1 MSDVECAQ
9 HAHEVVIIGGGVIG
23 MNIAFRLAKEG
34 REVALVEPLELGMG
48 ASYGNAGTISDYAT
62 IPVGTPNVLRNLP
75 SLFLDRTSPLSIRY
89 RTLPN
94 LMPWLFDFA
103 RQSLPA
109 RAEANAKQ
117 IGSLL
122 KNASGMWHEMAVEL
136 GASKHLHKRGC
147 LYLYESDK
155 AFAAAKYDERLR
167 RENGVEVEIIPASD
181 VLKLEPNL
189 RPFEG
194 GAHYFANATS
204 IDDPGKVMEIFA
216 QNLRALGV
224 TIYQTRAH
232 EINSDD
238 APVKVLCDDVVLKAS
253 KVIISAGAYSKPLA
267 KSSGENVRLDTERGY
282 HIEFDMEESPITR
295 PVCSSKRG
303 FYASPMRGRLRFAG
317 LVELGGLTLPA
328 AQHRI
333 NTLERGARAMFP
345 ELGAPSRTWF
355 GFRPSMPD
363 SIPVIRPT
371 KKNRNVIMAFG
382 HGHIGI
388 TLAPATAEAVSK
400 LLKSNSIADMR

>member
-1 MSDVECAQ
+1 MCSFEPAQNKHDV
-9 HAHEVVIIGGGVIG
+9 VVIGGGVIG

-34 REVALVEPLELGMG
+34 REVALVEPHELGMG

-75 SLFLDRTSPLSIRY
+75 NLFLNRASPLSVRY
-89 RTLPN
+89 KALPS
-94 LMPWLFDFA
+94 LMPWLIDFA
-103 RQSLPA
+103 IQSLPA
-109 RAEANAKQ
+109 KSEANAMR

-122 KNASGMWHEMAVEL
+122 RNASTMWQEMAVEL
-136 GASKHLHKRGC
+136 GASHHLHKRGC
-147 LYLYESDK
+147 LYLYESNK
-155 AFAAAKYDERLR
+155 AFSAAKYDERLR
-167 RENGVEVEIIPASD
+167 RKNGVDVEPISAAE

-194 GAHYFANATS
+194 GAHYFSNATS

-216 QNLRALGV
+216 ENLRSLGV
-224 TIYQTRAH
+224 KIYKTRAMS
-232 EINSDD
+232 IDSDLS
-238 APVKVLCDDVVLKAS
+238 PVKVNCEDIIIEAS
-253 KVIISAGAYSKPLA
+253 KVIIAAGAYSKPLA
-267 KSSGENVRLDTERGY
+267 RSAGEDVRLDTERGY
-282 HIEFDMEESPITR
+282 HIEFDMEKAPISR

-303 FYASPMRGRLRFAG
+303 FYASPMVGRLRFAG

-333 NTLERGARAMFP
+333 KNLEKGARSMFP
-345 ELGAPSRTWF
+345 DLPEPSRTWF

-371 KKNRNVIMAFG
+371 KKNRDVIMAFG

-388 TLAPATAEAVSK
+388 TLAPATAEAVSR
-400 LLKSNSIADMR
+400 LLNAN

>member
-1 MSDVECAQ
+1 MSERTH
-9 HAHEVVIIGGGVIG
+9 HAHEVVVIGGGVIG

-34 REVALVEPLELGMG
+34 REVALVEPHQLGMG

-75 SLFLDRTSPLSIRY
+75 SLFLDRSSPLSVRY
-89 RTLPN
+89 RTLPS
-94 LMPWLFDFA
+94 LMPWLLDFA

-109 RAEANAKQ
+109 QAEANAKS

-122 KNASGMWHEMAVEL
+122 KNASGMWQEMADEL
-136 GASKHLHKRGC
+136 GASQHLHKRGC
-147 LYLYESDK
+147 LYLYESHK

-167 RENGVEVEIIPASD
+167 RQNGVEVEAISAAQ
-181 VLKLEPNL
+181 VRELEPNL
-189 RPFEG
+189 SPFEG

-216 QNLRALGV
+216 ENLRALGV

-232 EINSDD
+232 AINSDD
-238 APVKVLCDDVVLKAS
+238 TPVEVLCDDVVLRAS
-253 KVIISAGAYSKPLA
+253 KVVISAGAYSKPLA
-267 KSSGENVRLDTERGY
+267 KSAGEAVRLDTERGY
-282 HIEFDMEESPITR
+282 HIEFDMAELPISR

-333 NTLERGARAMFP
+333 KTLELGARAMFP
-345 ELGAPSRTWF
+345 ELGEPSRTWF

-371 KKNRNVIMAFG
+371 KKNPNVIMAFG

-388 TLAPATAEAVSK
+388 TLAPATAAAVSA
-400 LLKSNSIADMR
+400 LLRSNSVSAFN